1 MSYLKLVLCISLT
14 FDITECLLNIII
26 HLQAGWSAL
35 TLASQNEQVDV
46 VDTLLQRGASVDL
59 QNTVSVII
67 YSMLKSVYTR
77 CNYVP
82 FLMHPV

>member
-1 MSYLKLVLCISLT
+1 MSYFKLVLCISLT
-14 FDITECLLNIII
+14 FDITECLLNNIITFL

-35 TLASQNEQVDV
+35 ILASQNEQVDV

-67 YSMLKSVYTR
+67 IIINAQNSI
-77 CNYVP
+77 
-82 FLMHPV
+82 H